1 MDGTCFNSKQCKKF
15 VLLFQLAHG
24 SGTVSVKFLVFI
36 NPKGKTI
43 DGTCCRPMVIGLCN
57 PCDQFFEVCLNDPAT
72 RLVFI
77 FSPLC
82 MELHGLVQSFTSNVK
97 LEFLHLSKELYVTVD
112 FGEVKT
118 APTECKEKYF
128 QMTSSAYFCCSKA
141 PQRVLMLVI
150 HLRKRSAR

>member
-1 MDGTCFNSKQCKKF
+1 MQSTGFTLVYEMDGTCFNSKQCKKF

-24 SGTVSVKFLVFI
+24 SGTASVKFLVFI

-82 MELHGLVQSFTSNVK
+82 IELHGLVQSFTSNVK
-97 LEFLHLSKELYVTVD
+97 LEFLHLSRSLN
-112 FGEVKT
+112 GRL
-118 APTECKEKYF
+118 EKSILDHF
-128 QMTSSAYFCCSKA
+128 VALEA
-141 PQRVLMLVI
+141 
-150 HLRKRSAR
+150 HLANPVYKKWCEYA